1 MNEHELEDLYIRAL
15 DFPMSTAEKA
25 KFLTA
30 LKRYPA
36 LPRQLIMHD
45 KIRELASTK
54 EPATFGPY
62 FAAKLVHKI
71 EQTGVV
77 IDRQIFSFFK
87 RFQLAAVGVV
97 VALLILN
104 MVFADQTSL
113 KSIFGLDRTATQ
125 DEEIVSFDF
134 SEILNNDL

>member
-1 MNEHELEDLYIRAL
+1 MNQQELEDLYIRAL
-15 DFPMSTAEKA
+15 DLPMNSTEKE
-25 KFLTA
+25 KFLSD

-36 LPRQLIMHD
+36 MAREMIVHD
-45 KIRELASTK
+45 KIRELTASK
-54 EPATFGPY
+54 APATFGPY
-62 FAAKLVHKI
+62 FASRLVHKI

-104 MVFADQTSL
+104 MTFADQTNL
-113 KSIFGLDRTATQ
+113 KSILGLERISTQ
-125 DEEIVSFDF
+125 EEEIVSFDF